1 MQLGRGNIKLGQ
13 ELPLK
18 ASKGEPKLNLLKHGC
33 IDKAERVAIVAIII
47 STNRFPGRTRTN
59 NNLVV
64 MLLMEC
70 EVGLIS
76 QAKNNGLRVNQGSLV
91 QQSWR
96 SPWVQQFVIRN
107 GACGGTSFWGS

>member
-1 MQLGRGNIKLGQ
+1 MVCSDERPAVGVQLGRGNIKLSKK
-13 ELPLK
+13 LPLK
-18 ASKGEPKLNLLKHGC
+18 TSKGERELDLLEHGC
-33 IDKAERVAIVAIII
+33 VNTAERVTIAALAI

-59 NNLVV
+59 DNLVI

-76 QAKNNGLRVNQGSLV
+76 QAKNVGLRVNRGSLV

-96 SPWVQQFVIRN
+96 SP
-107 GACGGTSFWGS
+107 